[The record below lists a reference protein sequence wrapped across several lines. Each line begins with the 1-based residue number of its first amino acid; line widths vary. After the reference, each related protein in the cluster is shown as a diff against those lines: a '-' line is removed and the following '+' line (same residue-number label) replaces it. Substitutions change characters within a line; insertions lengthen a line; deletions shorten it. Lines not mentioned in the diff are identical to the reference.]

1 MLSAPSRERLTSV
14 LFLIKEWV
22 RGGRD
27 QATSGEIARVL
38 GQSKDTVRRDLSL
51 LNLGSSGKAYELM
64 ALLEKLNQVLQ
75 VGRPIRAA
83 IAGLG
88 DLGSRILER
97 PELLGEGIEIVAGFD
112 ARQNKLD
119 IMVTST
125 SLYPSYEIPQRVSR
139 ENIQLGIISVPED
152 QAQLTATRFSQGG
165 VKAIINLTNLPVNA
179 PGSQIRVLNLGWK
192 AKVLDLL
199 TTIG

>member
-1 MLSAPSRERLTSV
+1 MLSAPSRERLTSI
-14 LFLIKEWV
+14 LFLIIEWI

-51 LNLGSSGKAYELM
+51 LNLSSAGKAYELNG
-64 ALLEKLNQVLQ
+64 LLLRLQQFLN
-75 VGRPIRAA
+75 VGRMRRGA

-97 PELLGEGIEIVAGFD
+97 PSLLSEDLKIVAGFD
-112 ARQNKLD
+112 SRQNKLD
-119 IMVTST
+119 VIVTSIR
-125 SLYPSYEIPQRVSR
+125 LFPSYEIPQRVSR
-139 ENIQLGIISVPED
+139 EDIELGIIAVPD
-152 QAQLTATRFSQGG
+152 QQAQLTATRFTQGG

-179 PGSQIRVLNLGWK
+179 PGSRIPVLNLGWK
-192 AKVLDLL
+192 AKVLNLL
-199 TTIG
+199 TTIE

>member
-64 ALLEKLNQVLQ
+64 ALLKLNQVLQ

-97 PELLGEGIEIVAGFD
+97 PELLGEGI
-112 ARQNKLD
+112 
-119 IMVTST
+119 
-125 SLYPSYEIPQRVSR
+125 
-139 ENIQLGIISVPED
+139 
-152 QAQLTATRFSQGG
+152 
-165 VKAIINLTNLPVNA
+165 
-179 PGSQIRVLNLGWK
+179 
-192 AKVLDLL
+192 
-199 TTIG
+199 